1 MSRVVFLGGVML
13 VVTAVVAAQDR
24 PYPIFTVEQLD
35 ATMRTVG
42 PNVRGIGSAI
52 AEQDLSTAKERAI
65 RAREQLAPTVTFWRD
80 RGRRDAIDWLRETL
94 DQLDALDT
102 ALSREEVDLEQIAAI
117 VREVGTGC
125 RACHE
130 VYRDEDPDTGAYR
143 LRRSALP

>member
-13 VVTAVVAAQDR
+13 VVTAAVAAQDR
-24 PYPIFTVEQLD
+24 PYPIFTVDQLD

-42 PNVRGIGSAI
+42 PNVRGIASAI

-102 ALSREEVDLEQIAAI
+102 ALSWEEVDLEQITAI
-117 VREVGTGC
+117 VREVGAGC
-125 RACHE
+125 LACHE
-130 VYRDEDPDTGAYR
+130 VYRDEDPETGGYR
-143 LRRSALP
+143 LRRSALQ

>member
-24 PYPIFTVEQLD
+24 PYPIFTVDQLD

-42 PNVRGIGSAI
+42 PNVLGIGSAI
-52 AEQDLSTAKERAI
+52 AEQELSIAKERAI

-102 ALSREEVDLEQIAAI
+102 ALSREEVDLEQITAI

-130 VYRDEDPDTGAYR
+130 VYRDEDLDTGGYR